1 MTKGF
6 TVDFIEQKK
15 ELLFVAGTSLSPL
28 ALGDSFTALY
38 QYGKSQNSKQKKG
51 EVTLKIESILVAGEA
66 FEEAKANESLL
77 LALSGD
83 GQALLD
89 AAKAL
94 QWQSKSGRLF
104 RSTEAALSLESDE
117 T

>member
-1 MTKGF
+1 MRAF

-15 ELLFVAGTSLSPL
+15 ELLFVAGISLQPL
-28 ALGDSFTALY
+28 ALGDNFTALY
-38 QYGKSQNSKQKKG
+38 HYGKSQSSKQSKG
-51 EVTLKIESILVAGEA
+51 TVALKIESIFFNGEPMDSA
-66 FEEAKANESLL
+66 EANQGLL

-89 AAKAL
+89 AAAAL
-94 QWQSKSGRLF
+94 QWQEKGGRIS
-104 RSTEAALSLESDE
+104 RNTEAALSLESDE